1 MLGVWDTKEYAAII
15 SNVGCCFF
23 NSSLQ
28 ILDSD
33 FRIITIRCDWRKS
46 HHFRI
51 LISKINEQ
59 LDPHYKILDLKKNL
73 NRLYYSFFLWT
84 NNAHKWHIPSL
95 KMLTRAITTDS
106 ESVKKM
112 PIVSNRLTENNDIEF

>member
-15 SNVGCCFF
+15 SNVGCGFF

-33 FRIITIRCDWRKS
+33 FRIITIRYDWRNS

-59 LDPHYKILDLKKNL
+59 LDPHYRILDLKKKIL
-73 NRLYYSFFLWT
+73 IDCAIAFFCGQ
-84 NNAHKWHIPSL
+84 KMHINGTYHP
-95 KMLTRAITTDS
+95 
-106 ESVKKM
+106 
-112 PIVSNRLTENNDIEF
+112 

>member
-33 FRIITIRCDWRKS
+33 FRIITIRYDWRNS

-59 LDPHYKILDLKKNL
+59 LDPHYKILDLKKKL
-73 NRLYYSFFLWT
+73 NRLCYSFFCGQ
-84 NNAHKWHIPSL
+84 KMHINGTYHP
-95 KMLTRAITTDS
+95 
-106 ESVKKM
+106 
-112 PIVSNRLTENNDIEF
+112 